1 MPKNL
6 LTFHISRLTYRK
18 KGNSFVKIERIELH
32 HISQPLVAPFRTSFG
47 TQVERPCILIAVYSE
62 GLVGWGECVASD
74 NPGYSYETINTAW
87 HVLSDFL
94 IPPNL
99 KQEVTTPQDVTA
111 RYDWVRGHPMAKAGL
126 ENAVWD
132 LLARAHGIPLSTMLG
147 GQHDRV
153 EVGVSIGIQP
163 TLAEQLERVDQ
174 FIEQGYRRIKMKIE
188 PGWAME
194 PLAAVRERHPN
205 LKLMADANSAFT
217 LDDMA
222 LFQEMDALNLLMIE
236 QPLHYDD
243 IADHAKLQ
251 AQIKTPIC
259 LDESIHSPLHARWA
273 IEIKACRII
282 NMKVGR
288 VGGLSNAVAI
298 HNMCAKAGI
307 PVWCGGMLETGVGR
321 AINLHLATMPNFTLP
336 GDISATDR
344 YYVEDIAAPDFKLN
358 PEDSTITIPTGP
370 GSGIKV
376 LPKRMARVRVRH
388 QVFDAAS

>member
-1 MPKNL
+1 M
-6 LTFHISRLTYRK
+6 SEQK

-94 IPPNL
+94 IPLNL
-99 KQEVTTPQDVTA
+99 KQEVATPQDVTA

-147 GQHDRV
+147 GQRDRV

-163 TLAEQLERVDQ
+163 TLAEQLERVEQ

-194 PLAAVRERHPN
+194 PLAAVRDLHPN
-205 LKLMADANSAFT
+205 LKLMADANSAFS

-236 QPLHYDD
+236 QPLHDDD
-243 IADHAKLQ
+243 IADHGKLQ

-298 HNMCAKAGI
+298 HNMCAQAGI

-358 PEDSTITIPTGP
+358 REDSTITIPTGP